1 MLYEKA
7 RIDEEIEGRNHSENC
22 DDENPPEEIC
32 DNRIENGEIYSQYD
46 DAGVVLEKQLEILN
60 LIRSYSY

>member
-22 DDENPPEEIC
+22 DDENPPEKIC
-32 DNRIENGEIYSQYD
+32 DNRIENGEIY
-46 DAGVVLEKQLEILN
+46 L
-60 LIRSYSY
+60 